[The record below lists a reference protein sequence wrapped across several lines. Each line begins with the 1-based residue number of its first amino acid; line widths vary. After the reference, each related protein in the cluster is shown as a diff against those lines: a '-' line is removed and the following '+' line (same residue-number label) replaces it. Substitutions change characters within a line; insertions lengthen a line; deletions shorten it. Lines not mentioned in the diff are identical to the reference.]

1 MSKLLQI
8 VRSLQTFFLN
18 MYGRSE
24 IATFVESL
32 PDHVV
37 EWNIDDDESSEDGSS
52 DEYLSDS
59 DPDTVLVWQPYM
71 VGDLATVTEDELRD
85 WLERALR
92 R

>member
-1 MSKLLQI
+1 MGIRLERTL
-8 VRSLQTFFLN
+8 VHDGENWL
-18 MYGRSE
+18 
-24 IATFVESL
+24 ATL
-32 PDHVV
+32 
-37 EWNIDDDESSEDGSS
+37 SSGEGYARTGGVDGNQCTVQFHR
-52 DEYLSDS
+52 DS

>member
-1 MSKLLQI
+1 MNIRLERTL
-8 VRSLQTFFLN
+8 VRDGENWL
-18 MYGRSE
+18 
-24 IATFVESL
+24 ATL
-32 PDHVV
+32 
-37 EWNIDDDESSEDGSS
+37 SSGEGYARTGGVDGNQCTVRFHR
-52 DEYLSDS
+52 DS